1 MNKLS
6 HQIFTLLWIILFIAL
21 SSNVIASDKESAV
34 INEIR
39 EHVFVISYVYKNQ
52 HINLGVI
59 EGNDALMLINSPI
72 KWQKNEYEC
81 FLKNISDKPVKYVIN
96 SNDHP
101 YNFQENKFWSEKG
114 AVIISHENFDNSSNR
129 HQLLFS
135 DQLALTFGSERIV
148 AYQSSTRSVGNI
160 NVYLVQANVVF
171 LADEKGLVS
180 YEKGLEKALNM
191 GDDQTLFVSGNT
203 GPQNT
208 MDTLGVRKLK
218 TIINQFTLRVEQ
230 LYQKGQSVNEIAND
244 RSLDKLA
251 QQFEKQATYRKSIR
265 SRVISILEA
274 NFIEISPLSTQKPLG

>member
-6 HQIFTLLWIILFIAL
+6 HQIFTLLWIILFIAPSANL
-21 SSNVIASDKESAV
+21 IASDKESPV

-39 EHVFVISYVYKNQ
+39 EHVFVISYIYKNQ
-52 HINLGVI
+52 HVNLGVI
-59 EGNDALMLINSPI
+59 EGNNALTLVNSPI
-72 KWQKNEYEC
+72 KWQKNEYES
-81 FLKNISDKPVKYVIN
+81 FLKTISDKPVKYVIN

-101 YNFQENKFWSEKG
+101 YNIQENKFWSEKG
-114 AVIISHENFDNSSNR
+114 AVIISHENFENSSSH

-135 DQLALTFGSERIV
+135 DQLALTFGAERIV
-148 AYQSSTRSVGNI
+148 AYQSSTRSLGNI

-171 LADEKGLVS
+171 LADEKGLIS
-180 YEKGLEKALNM
+180 YKKGLEKSLNM
-191 GDDQTLFVSGNT
+191 GNDQTLFVSGNT
-203 GPQNT
+203 GQKNT
-208 MDTLGVRKLK
+208 MNALGIRKLK
-218 TIINQFTLRVEQ
+218 TIINQFIQRVEE

-274 NFIEISPLSTQKPLG
+274 NFIESSPLSTQKPLG